1 MCGRYAIIDGKNIF
15 LTFEKLKDLEVRGQ
29 AFEILP
35 RYNAAPTDSL
45 PVIAM
50 RHHKLGVERMRWWL
64 IPHTSQDGKPL
75 MGSDN
80 RPLSAFNAKGE
91 TLEASKLFSTYFENA
106 RCLVPADA
114 FYEWK
119 KIQVSAEVRGRKKES
134 VDRRPIVFR
143 MKDERMFML
152 AGLFS
157 VWRNEQGEEFPSFAI
172 ITTAPNELMK
182 PIHNRMPVI
191 LSEKDFDQWTD
202 RDNKATEKLNKLLV
216 PYPAEKM
223 KAYPVAK
230 LVSSSRN
237 DGPECLT
244 PIKTEESLFS

>member
-1 MCGRYAIIDGKNIF
+1 MCGRYAIIDGKKIF

-29 AFEILP
+29 AFEMLP

-50 RHHKLGVERMRWWL
+50 RRGMLGVERMRWWL
-64 IPHTSQDGKPL
+64 IPHTSQDGQPL
-75 MGSDN
+75 SGSDN
-80 RPLSAFNAKGE
+80 RPLSAFNAKSE
-91 TLEASKLFSTYFENA
+91 TLETSKLFGPYFQNA

-119 KIQVSAEVRGRKKES
+119 KINVTKEVRGKRKEFVERQPMAFK
-134 VDRRPIVFR
+134 
-143 MKDERMFML
+143 MKDDRMLMF

-157 VWRNEQGEEFPSFAI
+157 VWRNEQGQEFPSFAI
-172 ITTAPNELMK
+172 ITTEPNELMK

-191 LSEKDFDQWTD
+191 LDEKDFEEWTD
-202 RDNKATEKLNKLLV
+202 RNNKSMGDLKKLLV

-230 LVSSSRN
+230 FVSSSRN
-237 DGPECLT
+237 DVPECLE
-244 PIKTEESLFS
+244 PARTEDLLL